1 MSHPFR
7 TAVETGLYNDSFY
20 LTKEM
25 YGAGWF
31 SKTFNKV
38 KKGAKKFVKSAT
50 KVYNKIDKVGKKLY
64 QPVTKPMMQH
74 VFRPMIEKTLKPAL
88 DKINPIDYIPG
99 GQFAKD
105 MVRKTYDVSLAPS
118 VKKVSNE
125 VLGDD
130 LTRKIER
137 LGKKALDG
145 ASATTLLHDTL
156 GKNVSGELG
165 LSDEVKG
172 HGLKRRPMLRASR
185 GVHAPRGGKRV
196 IRRH

>member
-1 MSHPFR
+1 MPHPFR
-7 TAVETGLYNDSFY
+7 TAVLTGRRNDQLY
-20 LTKEM
+20 LAREL
-25 YGAGWF
+25 YGAGWL

-38 KKGAKKFVKSAT
+38 KKGAKKFVKSAK

-64 QPVTKPMMQH
+64 QPVMKPMMQH
-74 VFRPMIEKTLKPAL
+74 VFKPMVKTLKPAL
-88 DKINPIDYIPG
+88 DRINPIDYIPG
-99 GQFAKD
+99 GEFAKD
-105 MVRKTYDVSLAPS
+105 MVRKTYNVTLAPA

-137 LGKKALDG
+137 LGNKALDG

-165 LSDEVKG
+165 LSDQVKG
-172 HGLKRRPMLRASR
+172 HGLKRRTKVRKPTMHPTKGR
-185 GVHAPRGGKRV
+185 KRV
-196 IRRH
+196 AIRY